1 MVVRI
6 YLVHFHHHVCEHVT
20 AKRVCVCIYGLAH
33 MVLYTYGYFIP
44 YTRRCPTLLI
54 FQCPW
59 SPDESVL
66 FLLLKVLTTKY
77 TPA

>member
-33 MVLYTYGYFIP
+33 IHVWILHPIHKALSDIVDISVSM
-44 YTRRCPTLLI
+44 
-54 FQCPW
+54 
-59 SPDESVL
+59 ESC
-66 FLLLKVLTTKY
+66 
-77 TPA
+77 